1 MRSKPQS
8 MLEQS
13 SGLTTRQQ
21 NILEQL
27 NNCADE
33 ISGQQIHRSLIE
45 SSSNMGLTTV
55 YRHLRALQQK
65 GLVRCRNLPT
75 GEALYS
81 PVNRDHHHLTCV
93 DCGQT
98 LVLKSCPIKNIE
110 LPKTQ
115 TKSFELLFHTLEF
128 FGLCKSCH
136 QRQKEAEA

>member
-1 MRSKPQS
+1 MNEKT
-8 MLEQS
+8 EA
-13 SGLTTRQQ
+13 LTKKQQ
-21 NILEQL
+21 QILDEL
-27 NNCADE
+27 NNCAHE
-33 ISGQQIHRSLIE
+33 VSGQQLHRTLIE
-45 SSSNMGLTTV
+45 TSSNMGLTTV
-55 YRHLRALQQK
+55 YRHLRTLQQK

-98 LVLKSCPIKNIE
+98 VVLKSCPIKNIE

-115 TKSFELLFHTLEF
+115 TKNFELLFHTLEF

-136 QRQKEAEA
+136 QRQKVAET

>member
-1 MRSKPQS
+1 MNEKT
-8 MLEQS
+8 EA
-13 SGLTTRQQ
+13 LTKKQQ
-21 NILEQL
+21 QILDEL
-27 NNCADE
+27 NNCAHE
-33 ISGQQIHRSLIE
+33 VSGQQLHRTLIE
-45 SSSNMGLTTV
+45 TSSNMGLTTV
-55 YRHLRALQQK
+55 YRHLRVLQQK

-115 TKSFELLFHTLEF
+115 TKNFELLFHTLEF

-136 QRQKEAEA
+136 QRQKVAET

>member
-1 MRSKPQS
+1 MNEKT
-8 MLEQS
+8 EA
-13 SGLTTRQQ
+13 LTKKQQ
-21 NILEQL
+21 QILDEL
-27 NNCADE
+27 NNCAHE
-33 ISGQQIHRSLIE
+33 VSGQQLHRTLIE
-45 SSSNMGLTTV
+45 TSSNMGLTTV
-55 YRHLRALQQK
+55 YRHLRVLQQK

-115 TKSFELLFHTLEF
+115 TKNFELLFHTLEF

-136 QRQKEAEA
+136 QRQKEAKT

>member
-1 MRSKPQS
+1 MRINPQS
-8 MLEQS
+8 MVDQS

-33 ISGQQIHRSLIE
+33 ISGQQLHRSLIE
-45 SSSNMGLTTV
+45 ASSNMGLTTV
-55 YRHLRALQQK
+55 YRHLRRLQQK

-81 PVNRDHHHLTCV
+81 PVNSDHHHLTCV
-93 DCGQT
+93 DCCQT
-98 LVLKSCPIKNIE
+98 VTLKSCPIKNIE

-115 TKSFELLFHTLEF
+115 AKNFELLFHTLEF

-136 QRQKEAEA
+136 QRQKVAET

>member
-1 MRSKPQS
+1 MNEKT
-8 MLEQS
+8 EA
-13 SGLTTRQQ
+13 LTKKQQ
-21 NILEQL
+21 QILDEL

-33 ISGQQIHRSLIE
+33 VSGQQLHRTLIE
-45 SSSNMGLTTV
+45 TSSNMGLTTV
-55 YRHLRALQQK
+55 YRHLRTLQLK
-65 GLVRCRNLPT
+65 GLVRCRNLPK
-75 GEALYS
+75 GETLYS

-115 TKSFELLFHTLEF
+115 TKNFELLFHTLEF

-136 QRQKEAEA
+136 QRQKVAET

>member
-1 MRSKPQS
+1 MNEKT
-8 MLEQS
+8 EA
-13 SGLTTRQQ
+13 LTKKQQ
-21 NILEQL
+21 QILDEL

-33 ISGQQIHRSLIE
+33 VSGQQLHRTLIE

-115 TKSFELLFHTLEF
+115 TKNFELLFHTLEF

>member
-1 MRSKPQS
+1 MRFTPQR
-8 MLEQS
+8 MVDQS
-13 SGLTTRQQ
+13 TGLTTRQQ

-55 YRHLRALQQK
+55 YRHLRVLQQK

-115 TKSFELLFHTLEF
+115 TKNFELLFHTLEF

-136 QRQKEAEA
+136 QRQKVAET

>member
-1 MRSKPQS
+1 MRSERSRMVQQS
-8 MLEQS
+8 A
-13 SGLTTRQQ
+13 GLTERQQ
-21 NILEQL
+21 QILDEL

-45 SSSNMGLTTV
+45 ASSNMGLTTV
-55 YRHLRALQQK
+55 YRHLRVLQQK

-115 TKSFELLFHTLEF
+115 TKNFELLFHTLEF

-136 QRQKEAEA
+136 QRQKVAET

>member
-1 MRSKPQS
+1 MV
-8 MLEQS
+8 EQS
-13 SGLTTRQQ
+13 SGLSTRQQ
-21 NILEQL
+21 QILEEL
-27 NNCADE
+27 NNCSDE
-33 ISGQQIHRSLIE
+33 ISGQQLHRTLLKG
-45 SSSNMGLTTV
+45 SSNMGLTTV

-98 LVLKSCPIKNIE
+98 LILKTCPIKNIA

-115 TKSFELLFHTLEF
+115 TKNFDLLFHTLEF
-128 FGLCKSCH
+128 FGLCKNCE
-136 QRQKEAEA
+136 QRQKATSA

>member
-1 MRSKPQS
+1 MSDKNFD
-8 MLEQS
+8 LK
-13 SGLTTRQQ
+13 TRQQ
-21 NILEQL
+21 QILRAL

-33 ISGQQIHRSLIE
+33 VSGQELHRTLIKA
-45 SSSNMGLTTV
+45 SSNMGLTTV

-110 LPKTQ
+110 LSKTQ
-115 TKSFELLFHTLEF
+115 TKNFELLYHTLEF
-128 FGLCKSCH
+128 FGLCQNCH
-136 QRQKEAEA
+136 QRQKMT

>member
-1 MRSKPQS
+1 MRIKPQS
-8 MLEQS
+8 MVDQS

-33 ISGQQIHRSLIE
+33 ISGQQLHRSLIE
-45 SSSNMGLTTV
+45 ASSNMGLTTV
-55 YRHLRALQQK
+55 YRHLRRLQQK

-98 LVLKSCPIKNIE
+98 VVLKSCPIKNIE

-115 TKSFELLFHTLEF
+115 TKNFELLFHTLEF

-136 QRQKEAEA
+136 QRQKEAET

>member
-8 MLEQS
+8 MLEKS

-45 SSSNMGLTTV
+45 ASSNMGLTTV

-115 TKSFELLFHTLEF
+115 TKNFELLFHTLEF

-136 QRQKEAEA
+136 QRQKEAET